1 MRPYSING
9 NMHPASIPGAMDRV
23 TAIALPGIIG
33 GITVIA
39 LPGAM
44 DRAMVIAATGA
55 TAIEDTG
62 GWKKDTR
69 RTFIKRLGIRVI
81 ITAMVNGSPDIG
93 L

>member
-1 MRPYSING
+1 MVPTPKVLLSGAPLWEMRPYSIKG
-9 NMHPASIPGAMDRV
+9 NMHPANI
-23 TAIALPGIIG
+23 
-33 GITVIA
+33 
-39 LPGAM
+39 PGAM